1 MHGETNELF
10 VIFEHLFR
18 LKKKFEK
25 KKYFKYLNFNLKFS
39 FLSEKNRTNDL
50 YCFRSNHCMYKMFVI
65 QLFPNNSIS
74 LFTSI
79 ILEYLT
85 NMDWRDSVMLGL
97 LGFFFWKTSPP
108 IFEWFHLKKIG
119 CICFFFIY
127 IVWFFQSYSFTL
139 VDTILRSLEEDRFY
153 MKYLCAFLICIT
165 ATTFNIVPTTRK
177 VVPSS
182 FSWTAVV
189 VFVLSSVLI

>member
-1 MHGETNELF
+1 MSYLLF
-10 VIFEHLFR
+10 SNIYFV
-18 LKKKFEK
+18 KKKK
-25 KKYFKYLNFNLKFS
+25 KFKYLNFNLKVS
-39 FLSEKNRTNDL
+39 FLSEKNRTNVL
-50 YCFRSNHCMYKMFVI
+50 YCFRSNLCMYKMFVI

-97 LGFFFWKTSPP
+97 LGFFFEKLLLRFLNDFIWKK
-108 IFEWFHLKKIG
+108 LVV
-119 CICFFFIY
+119 FFF
-127 IVWFFQSYSFTL
+127 FFKYSLVFPIILLHISRHFTKKPWR
-139 VDTILRSLEEDRFY
+139 RSLLYEIS
-153 MKYLCAFLICIT
+153 MCISNLHNCH
-165 ATTFNIVPTTRK
+165 NIVPTTRK

-189 VFVLSSVLI
+189 VFVWSSVLI

>member
-1 MHGETNELF
+1 MSYLLF
-10 VIFEHLFR
+10 SNIYFV
-18 LKKKFEK
+18 KKKLKK

-50 YCFRSNHCMYKMFVI
+50 YCFRSNLCMYKMFVI

-97 LGFFFWKTSPP
+97 LGFFLKNFSSDFWMIS
-108 IFEWFHLKKIG
+108 FEKNWLYL
-119 CICFFFIY
+119 FFFIY